1 MFFLWLAGGFREWLV
16 SVLRPS
22 SSGMKLGISK
32 RYFKTVGVPAPRRNL
47 KSVLGLVVVC
57 PETVVALWGIFLSA
71 SPTSMKQRQH
81 REHVAVDYHSP
92 VSEVG
97 MASVD
102 WWGWWWRFWWSLLM
116 YSIMIFVIMY
126 IYILLSYSYPILL
139 LSTLMMMMM
148 MLFLPDRASEY
159 GYQQSCSDPALGKWR
174 FLRHGWHARN
184 LAASSG
190 GCALFR
196 TKPTVLTVLDAHIP
210 PLDCSIVGV
219 TCPIPTYPNRV
230 RGNQF

>member
-71 SPTSMKQRQH
+71 SPTSMKQWQH

-116 YSIMIFVIMY
+116 YSIMIFVSMY
-126 IYILLSYSYPILL
+126 IYIYYYHIPILYCYYRL
-139 LSTLMMMMM
+139 WWWWWCCFSLTELASMAISNPAQTQPWGSDAFWGMVDMRATWQRQVVDVPCLEQN
-148 MLFLPDRASEY
+148 LP
-159 GYQQSCSDPALGKWR
+159 
-174 FLRHGWHARN
+174 F
-184 LAASSG
+184 
-190 GCALFR
+190 
-196 TKPTVLTVLDAHIP
+196 
-210 PLDCSIVGV
+210 
-219 TCPIPTYPNRV
+219 
-230 RGNQF
+230 